1 MVAVDHICIFFARA
15 VSCVVISGSSVP
27 STCKCCKGAAG
38 HGRLPVFYI
47 VQTSFVNAQGKSWT
61 GERMIETT
69 RQKHIEKMPGC
80 RVSRHPGISSQIT
93 GQAASVQHSV
103 RFPLP
108 SVAPVNLPNSIHWM
122 IFMSE
127 GCRETRHPFESGQNS
142 TRLITVRN
150 TFPYYRTHLF
160 NKCVR
165 IFVAILSPGGYIKIR
180 THKSSIL

>member
-1 MVAVDHICIFFARA
+1 MVAVDHICVFFASA
-15 VSCVVISGSSVP
+15 VSCEAISRSSVP

-93 GQAASVQHSV
+93 GQAASVQYSV
-103 RFPLP
+103 RFALP
-108 SVAPVNLPNSIHWM
+108 PVDPVNLPDSVHLIIINVRRVS
-122 IFMSE
+122 
-127 GCRETRHPFESGQNS
+127 RNATPFRDL
-142 TRLITVRN
+142 T
-150 TFPYYRTHLF
+150 
-160 NKCVR
+160 
-165 IFVAILSPGGYIKIR
+165 
-180 THKSSIL
+180 